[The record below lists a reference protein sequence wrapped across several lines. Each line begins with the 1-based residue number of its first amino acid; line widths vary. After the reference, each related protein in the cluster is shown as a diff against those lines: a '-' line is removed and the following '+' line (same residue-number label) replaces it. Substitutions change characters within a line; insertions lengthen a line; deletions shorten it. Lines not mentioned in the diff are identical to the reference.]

1 MAVRAAYRQ
10 EDAAAA
16 QGAAVRVWLLPR
28 RLTVA
33 AGDLFEVAVQ
43 VSADRPISHLPLTLV
58 FDPSLLAVEAVAP
71 GDFLGDSGKA
81 EILADFSRPGEVVVG
96 ASRLGD
102 QAGVTGAGNLV
113 RVTFRAL
120 TAGSALV
127 GFAGREALDNALR
140 PVLPISVKPAH
151 IEVQDG
157 GGGNG
162 GGGGHRQPAKP
173 GAPPAATPPSSGP
186 SGASSGASG
195 PSGAGPS
202 DG

>member
-1 MAVRAAYRQ
+1 VAVRAAYRQ

-28 RLTVA
+28 QLTVA
-33 AGDLFEVAVQ
+33 AGDRFEVAVQ

-162 GGGGHRQPAKP
+162 GGGGGGGHRQPAKP
-173 GAPPAATPPSSGP
+173 AAPPASTPP
-186 SGASSGASG
+186 ASGASG
-195 PSGAGPS
+195 SSGASGAGPS

>member
-1 MAVRAAYRQ
+1 MLDSLWQFV
-10 EDAAAA
+10 
-16 QGAAVRVWLLPR
+16 LLPR
-28 RLTVA
+28 QLTVA
-33 AGDLFEVAVQ
+33 AGDRFEVAVQ

-140 PVLPISVKPAH
+140 PVLPIAVKPAH
-151 IEVQDG
+151 IEVQDAGGNG
-157 GGGNG
+157 GGGGG

-173 GAPPAATPPSSGP
+173 AAPPAATPPPS
-186 SGASSGASG
+186 SGASGASGASG